1 MTGSQ
6 QTPGPRPATPLQHV
20 NPPAR
25 LAGRAKGWQA
35 AWRAARP
42 VLAFGLRRPVMLPL
56 CLLAAATILFWSAS
70 PAFLTTLN
78 ISGMLAYAPE
88 LGLVALGMTLLL
100 TAGQFD
106 LSVGSVFGAVPL
118 LVFVLVNNHAIPLP
132 AAFILGL
139 LLAAAI
145 GLVNGL
151 LVTKAGISSFLVTL
165 STQLI
170 VGGAAL
176 YLSNG
181 YPQSTLQSQSP
192 LRGVLAGQIQ
202 IGGLTIRAGLIWFAA
217 AALICAYILNQ
228 TRAGNWITATGG
240 SREAATARGIRT
252 GRLTVGLFITAA
264 VLAGLAGII
273 SDTRLNLAYPTSGT
287 GYELQAIAIAV
298 VGGTSLFGG
307 YGTIAGTAIGA
318 LLLQE
323 ISNGV
328 VLVGVPG
335 LAYQM
340 FVGAIILLAMLLQ
353 TGLKKLRLPRT
364 KWGS

>member
-1 MTGSQ
+1 MTGNPQRPVTRTATADRAYDTSARQ
-6 QTPGPRPATPLQHV
+6 AARYARQAYSTLAVRLTRPAI
-20 NPPAR
+20 
-25 LAGRAKGWQA
+25 
-35 AWRAARP
+35 
-42 VLAFGLRRPVMLPL
+42 LPL
-56 CLLAAATILFWSAS
+56 CLLAITTVVFWSAN
-70 PAFLTTLN
+70 PAFITPLN

-118 LVFVLVNNHAIPLP
+118 LMFALVNNLSVPLP
-132 AAFILGL
+132 AAVALGL
-139 LLAAAI
+139 TLAAGI
-145 GLVNGL
+145 GLINGL
-151 LVTKAGISSFLVTL
+151 LVTRAGISSFLVTL

-181 YPQSTLQSQSP
+181 YPQSTLQSRSAFRA
-192 LRGVLAGQIQ
+192 LLAGQIQ
-202 IGGLTIRAGLIWFAA
+202 VGALTIHAGLIWFAA
-217 AALICAYILNQ
+217 AALICAYILHQ
-228 TRAGNWITATGG
+228 TRVGNWITATGG
-240 SREAATARGIRT
+240 GRDAAIARGIRT
-252 GRLTVGLFITAA
+252 GRLTVALFVIAA

-307 YGTIAGTAIGA
+307 YGTITGTVIGT

-353 TGLKKLRLPRT
+353 TGLKKLRLAGGKRRLT
-364 KWGS
+364 

>member
-1 MTGSQ
+1 MTGNER
-6 QTPGPRPATPLQHV
+6 TPSMRPATPL
-20 NPPAR
+20 AR
-25 LAGRAKGWQA
+25 VSHLASRRRGRQA
-35 AWRAARP
+35 ARPGARP

-56 CLLAAATILFWSAS
+56 CLLAITTIVFWSAN
-70 PAFLTTLN
+70 PAFLTALN

-106 LSVGSVFGAVPL
+106 LSVGSVFGAAPL
-118 LVFVLVNNHAIPLP
+118 LVFVLVNNLAMPLP
-132 AAFILGL
+132 AAFVLGL
-139 LLAAAI
+139 LLAAVI

-181 YPQSTLQSQSP
+181 YPQSTLQSQSV

-202 IGGLTIRAGLIWFAA
+202 IGALTIRAGLIWFAA
-217 AALICAYILNQ
+217 AALAFAYVLHQ

-240 SREAATARGIRT
+240 NREAATARGIRT
-252 GRLTVGLFITAA
+252 GRLTILLFITAA

-273 SDTRLNLAYPTSGT
+273 SDTRLNLAYPTAGT

-298 VGGTSLFGG
+298 VGGTSLS
-307 YGTIAGTAIGA
+307 AGSAPSPAPSSARCSCRRSATASSSS
-318 LLLQE
+318 E
-323 ISNGV
+323 S
-328 VLVGVPG
+328 PG
-335 LAYQM
+335 S
-340 FVGAIILLAMLLQ
+340 
-353 TGLKKLRLPRT
+353 RT
-364 KWGS
+364 RCSSARSSSSRC